1 MKRKMFVFVVCLLA
15 GVSASARDYLPM
27 LKDGKRWMYYYT
39 NNHYECNTYYTLKGD
54 TVFNDNKW
62 YKVYQRT
69 VDQWT
74 GTELIGEQYVGAMRE
89 EAGRVYH
96 YAKGK
101 NSTDLLCDFNLEVG
115 DEGKVTEYYKWRVSD
130 ISYIYVLGTTRKCL
144 TISWKDTSEA
154 MEWKEYWVE
163 GIGSS
168 RTFMNADISFRVC
181 YEDDRCIF
189 TSACL
194 ADMPTTKVTPEQDQL
209 VSEGRQW
216 WYRNSN
222 PYISVNGV
230 DSRMV
235 LKGDTVIVGKVWKK
249 LYYIET
255 PGSVPVYAKALREE
269 GGRVYEL
276 QRDGHERLL
285 LDFTLGIGDR
295 YVPGDGR
302 DKCLEVIAVDTLL
315 SAGIARRRLVLQQYV
330 NNVETNLTTWT
341 EGVGSECGIDQPALW
356 SDMGTLYQNGHH
368 TSDYYWQM
376 FSGSADKDGN
386 CIYGTIPS
394 NETGVIM
401 IPYNAQPDSHTFD
414 LHGRRLQGKPGKG
427 MYIENGR
434 KVIVK

>member
-1 MKRKMFVFVVCLLA
+1 MKRIIFIFIVCLLA
-15 GVSASARDYLPM
+15 GVSANARDYLPM

-74 GTELIGEQYVGAMRE
+74 GTELIEEQYVGVMRE
-89 EAGRVYH
+89 EAGRVYR

-115 DEGKVTEYYKWRVSD
+115 DEGKVSEYCEWRVLD
-130 ISYIYVLGTTRKCL
+130 ISYIYVLGTIRKCL
-144 TISWKDTSEA
+144 TLSWKDTSEA

-189 TSACL
+189 TSASL

-222 PYISVNGV
+222 PNISVDGV

-235 LKGDTVIVGKVWKK
+235 LKGDTVIAGKAWKK
-249 LYYIET
+249 LYYTET
-255 PGSVPVYAKALREE
+255 LGSVPVYAKALREE
-269 GGRVYEL
+269 SGRVYEL
-276 QRDGHERLL
+276 QRGGRERLL
-285 LDFTLGIGDR
+285 LDFTLEIGDR
-295 YVPGDGR
+295 YVPDDGC
-302 DKCLEVIAVDTLL
+302 DKYLEVIAVDTLL

-356 SDMGTLYQNGHH
+356 SDQGTLYQNGHH
-368 TSDYYWQM
+368 TYNYYWLVYT
-376 FSGSADKDGN
+376 GCADKGGN
-386 CIYGTIPS
+386 CIFGTIPS
-394 NETGVIM
+394 NETGM
-401 IPYNAQPDSHTFD
+401 IRVPFKPCLDARAFD
-414 LHGRRLQGKPGKG
+414 FQGLLLQSKPVKGLYIQNGKK
-427 MYIENGR
+427 YVT
-434 KVIVK
+434 K